1 MDDGSRLLKV
11 MLSGHLKT
19 KEDANGF
26 MESIF
31 SSLKEDSPF
40 REFWIGVATRLHSLA
55 IEKLEKEAVQIEA
68 YLDEGKSFGVFD
80 AIKLNESFDESKHLE
95 LLETLECYCDT
106 LVSTDL
112 QKLFEESATNEQ
124 YSILPLLLY
133 CGADPTVNGYSYYLQ
148 MIKEV
153 RMLDLFLEHHLP
165 DESVLNTILYKS
177 CLANNVQSVYCVKL
191 LLNKYN
197 VDPMFNEG
205 QAFIICARL
214 NKEISVAKTKLFLD
228 TGKLTDKAKRRA
240 YKWAFRQNYSPIKTL
255 LDACSIPPCCD
266 FFPHWCHCDLVVT
279 K

>member
-1 MDDGSRLLKV
+1 MDDGSRLLKA

-31 SSLKEDSPF
+31 TSLKEDSPF
-40 REFWIGVATRLHSLA
+40 KEFWIGVATRLHSLA

-68 YLDEGKSFGVFD
+68 YLDEGKSFDDV
-80 AIKLNESFDESKHLE
+80 IKLDESFDESKHLE
-95 LLETLECYCDT
+95 LLETLEYYCDT

-133 CGADPTVNGYSYYLQ
+133 CGAVPTVNDYLQ

-165 DESVLNTILYKS
+165 DESVLNTILYES
-177 CLANNVQSVYCVKL
+177 CLAKNVQSVYCVKL

-197 VDPMFNEG
+197 VDPMFNDG
-205 QAFIICARL
+205 QAFIKCATCAIF
-214 NKEISVAKTKLFLD
+214 NKETSIAKTKLFLD

-240 YKWAFRQNYSPIKTL
+240 YKWAFRQNYSPIKTM
-255 LDACSIPPCCD
+255 LDAYSIPPCCD
-266 FFPHWCHCDLVVT
+266 FFPQWCHCDLVVT